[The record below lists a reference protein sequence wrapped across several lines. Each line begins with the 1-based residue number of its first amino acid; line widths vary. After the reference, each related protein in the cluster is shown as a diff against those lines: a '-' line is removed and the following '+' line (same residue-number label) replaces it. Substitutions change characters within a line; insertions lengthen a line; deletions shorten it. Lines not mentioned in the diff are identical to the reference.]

1 MRSRRKLSV
10 AVLAVAVAVIGGGVS
25 SGGCAG
31 KRQGAAPEM
40 EDRAADLRAAVRKTV
55 ADPER
60 AAAVARAIDD
70 LEAAERDA
78 RASRAAERHD
88 LRELNA
94 DYDATREQFAVVLQ
108 RHADAR
114 AGHRRRLAAARDQM
128 IANTT
133 DAEWTALAKPRA
145 AVGRA
150 GSNG

>member
-1 MRSRRKLSV
+1 MRSRRKLTV
-10 AVLAVAVAVIGGGVS
+10 AAIALAVAVIGGAVPG
-25 SGGCAG
+25 GGCAR
-31 KRQGAAPEM
+31 KRQGAAPDM
-40 EDRAADLRAAVRKTV
+40 ERRVADLRAAVRKTV

-78 RASRAAERHD
+78 RASRANERRE
-88 LRELNA
+88 LRDLNA
-94 DYDATREQFAVVLQ
+94 DYGATRAQFAAVLQ

-114 AGHRRRLAAARDQM
+114 AGYRRQLAAARDQM

-133 DAEWTALAKPRA
+133 DAEWAALAKPRA